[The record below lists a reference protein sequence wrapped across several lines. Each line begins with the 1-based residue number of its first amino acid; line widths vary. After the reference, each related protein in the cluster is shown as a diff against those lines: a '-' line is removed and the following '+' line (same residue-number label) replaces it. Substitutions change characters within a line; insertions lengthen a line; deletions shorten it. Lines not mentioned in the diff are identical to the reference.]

1 MEDTATSNLTLGE
14 AKVWRAASTIYFA
27 GMKECELKIYA
38 LDGTLLISFPKAQEG
53 SVTLVNAD
61 QRVVVRY
68 GEKSLLL

>member
-14 AKVWRAASTIYFA
+14 AKVWRVASTIYFA

-61 QRVVVRY
+61 QRVVVCY